1 MMIKSMSS
9 YLRYLTDSFIYD
21 KIKGGRGWK
30 REHRRQKYSG
40 ITFLELCG
48 SKSEANGKE
57 GTGTGSVGIGNEA
70 RRLTLVPPATGYR
83 PQNRYIQNICSNLRV
98 DAP

>member
-1 MMIKSMSS
+1 
-9 YLRYLTDSFIYD
+9 LTDSFIYD

-48 SKSEANGKE
+48 SRKEGKE
-57 GTGTGSVGIGNEA
+57 GTGIGREAGIGREWEA
-70 RRLTLVPPATGYR
+70 GMKRGV
-83 PQNRYIQNICSNLRV
+83 
-98 DAP
+98 